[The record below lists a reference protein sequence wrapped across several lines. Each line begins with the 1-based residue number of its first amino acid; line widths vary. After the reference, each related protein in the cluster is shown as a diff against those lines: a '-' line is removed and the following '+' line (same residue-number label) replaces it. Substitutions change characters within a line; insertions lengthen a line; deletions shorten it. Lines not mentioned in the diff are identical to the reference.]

1 MLEKMTAT
9 HEETNSEKTLD
20 ERIVVPLDGSKLA
33 EIALPYAEEIAVRT
47 GRDIVLLSVIEF
59 ADPTYRTYLKKTAD
73 ITKSNTSRY
82 AEKTDSKEIEVFITT
97 RDGNP
102 AESIVDFT
110 NKWGHNLII
119 MATHGRSGIG
129 RWAIG
134 SVADKVVRAVNKS
147 SVFLVRGNKAGPDV
161 RQKHL
166 LKKVLVPLDGSVPSQ
181 SIIPFINH
189 LATRLSLELTFFHVA
204 PEDDRQ
210 EIDAHTYL
218 KAQCGE
224 LENQGVVASCEV
236 RTGSPADSIID
247 VADELGV
254 DFIAMSTRGK
264 NSGAP
269 WSIGSVAQRV
279 LLGGN
284 TPLLLVRHGV

>member
-1 MLEKMTAT
+1 MLGKPITKRK
-9 HEETNSEKTLD
+9 KTKQDKSLD

-47 GRDIVLLSVIEF
+47 GRDIVMLSVIEF
-59 ADPTYRTYLKKTAD
+59 ADPASRSYLTKTAD
-73 ITKSNTSRY
+73 NTRSNTSRF
-82 AEKTDSKEIEVFITT
+82 AGESNAKGIKVFITT
-97 RDGNP
+97 REGNP

-110 NKWGHNLII
+110 TKWGHNLIV

-134 SVADKVVRAVNKS
+134 SVADKVVRAVTNS
-147 SVFLVRGNKAGPDV
+147 SVFLVRGNKAGPEV
-161 RQKHL
+161 RDNQL

-181 SIIPFINH
+181 SIIPFIKK
-189 LATRLSLELTFFHVA
+189 LAKKLSLELMFFHV
-204 PEDDRQ
+204 ESEEDRQ
-210 EIDAHTYL
+210 EIDARTYL
-218 KAQCGE
+218 EERCGE
-224 LENQGVVASCEV
+224 LEKHGIAAGCEV

-247 VADELGV
+247 LADELGV

-264 NSGAP
+264 SNITP
-269 WSIGSVAQRV
+269 WSIGSVAQKV

-284 TPLLLVRHGV
+284 TPLMLVRQGN

>member
-9 HEETNSEKTLD
+9 RDDVKNEKTLD

-73 ITKSNTSRY
+73 TTKSNASRY
-82 AEKTDSKEIEVFITT
+82 AEKSNSKEIEVYITT

-134 SVADKVVRAVNKS
+134 SVADKVVRAITNS

-189 LATRLSLELTFFHVA
+189 LATKLSLELTFFHVA

-218 KAQCGE
+218 KARCGE
-224 LENQGVVASCEV
+224 LESQGVVANCEV

-247 VADELGV
+247 VADELAV

-264 NSGAP
+264 NSITP
-269 WSIGSVAQRV
+269 WSIGSVAQKV

-284 TPLLLVRHGV
+284 TPLLLVHHEG